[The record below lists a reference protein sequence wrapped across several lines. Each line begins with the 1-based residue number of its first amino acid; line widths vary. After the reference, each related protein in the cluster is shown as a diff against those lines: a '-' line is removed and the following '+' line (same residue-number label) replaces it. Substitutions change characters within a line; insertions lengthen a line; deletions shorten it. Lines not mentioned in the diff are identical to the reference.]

1 MKRFRR
7 LLLVGLAVLLIVIV
21 AAAVVIYQQ
30 LNKETPEVK
39 TEGELAFMSDR
50 TGNWDIFLLDKDE
63 KLVNLTAASTA
74 HEFFANFTFG
84 GDVLNLY
91 STDSGEI
98 NPATVNADGTD
109 FKSMNFVVA
118 SMTAVQRGLI
128 DWDPTWAPGGEQ
140 MVWLKM
146 TGFPPSVDMWLSKSD
161 GSDSRKLTDDG
172 ATEMM
177 PAWSPDGQKIA
188 YVTDKDGQQNVY
200 VMDVA
205 SGDVTRLSDHEVG
218 DINPV
223 WSTDGSQILFVAE
236 QDIPLKTGTVQ
247 YYIVNADGSDM
258 RPFVAGDTFIGGLR
272 YSPYGGQ
279 VAYMSNEDGSWQIDV
294 MDADGSNVRRITE
307 GDSNNL
313 YPIWRPVPVDQAQ
326 AGSE

>member
-7 LLLVGLAVLLIVIV
+7 LLLVGLAVLLIVVI

-50 TGNWDIFLLDKDE
+50 TGNWDIFLLDKNE
-63 KLVNLTAASTA
+63 KLVNLTAASAA

-161 GSDSRKLTDDG
+161 MSDSRKLTDDG

-258 RPFVAGDTFIGGLR
+258 RPFVAGDTFKGGLR

>member
-1 MKRFRR
+1 MKRFGR
-7 LLLVGLAVLLIVIV
+7 LLLVGLAVLLIVVI

-30 LNKETPEVK
+30 LNKETPKVK

-50 TGNWDIFLLDKDE
+50 TGNWDILLLDKDE

-109 FKSMNFVVA
+109 FKSMNFITA
-118 SMTAVQRGLI
+118 SLSAVQNGLT
-128 DWDPTWAPGGEQ
+128 DWDPAWAPGGEQ

-146 TGFPPSVDMWLSKSD
+146 TGFPPSVDMWLSNAD
-161 GSDSRKLTDDG
+161 GSDSRKLTSDS

-177 PAWSPDGQKIA
+177 PAWSPDGTKIA

-205 SGDVTRLSDHEVG
+205 SGDVTRLSNHDVG

-223 WSTDGSQILFVAE
+223 WSTDGSQILFIAE
-236 QDIPLKTGTVQ
+236 RDIPLKTGTVQ
-247 YYIVNADGSDM
+247 YFIVNADGSDM
-258 RPFVAGDTFIGGLR
+258 RPFEDGDTFTGGLR
-272 YSPYGGQ
+272 YAPYGEQ
-279 VAYMSNEDGSWQIDV
+279 IAYMSNESGSWQIFV
-294 MDADGSNVRRITE
+294 MNADGSSVHPITE

-313 YPIWRPVPVDQAQ
+313 YPIWRPVPIDQAST
-326 AGSE
+326 ASE